1 MPSSSITN
9 RLFLTNSSFYSRFY
23 RQHFSKIKFS
33 NFSHMGRLGPN
44 NWFWGK
50 WAKNGLSGRTLQPH
64 IRFSQTSPHFVRR
77 VAGIPFKTN
86 NWGHVGF
93 MGVWDLIQCFGP
105 IVPKAVYLTYIHNYL
120 SKFYNHPLILFST
133 L

>member
-1 MPSSSITN
+1 
-9 RLFLTNSSFYSRFY
+9 
-23 RQHFSKIKFS
+23 
-33 NFSHMGRLGPN
+33 MGRLGPN

-86 NWGHVGF
+86 NWRHVGF